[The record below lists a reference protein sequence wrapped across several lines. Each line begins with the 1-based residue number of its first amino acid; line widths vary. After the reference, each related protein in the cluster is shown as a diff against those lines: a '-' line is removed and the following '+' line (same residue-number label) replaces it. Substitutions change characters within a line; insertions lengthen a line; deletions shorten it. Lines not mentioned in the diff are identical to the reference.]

1 MSQQQQKKPL
11 QQSPSSVAPNKPQ
24 QPQQQHGEKKKL
36 DARIKTLIENCV
48 KTRHRSFF
56 VVVGN
61 RAREQLVNLHYM
73 LAKARVKTSPSILW
87 CYKKDLGFI
96 ADAKSR
102 NRTIIKKYGK
112 QGDDEVQKHLNTP
125 FNLFLSAN
133 DIRYCYFKETQNI
146 LGNTYGMLVL
156 QDFEGITP
164 NVLARTIETV
174 EGGGMIV
181 LLLPEMQSLKQL
193 YTMTM
198 DVHSRFRT
206 GHDDVEIT
214 ARFNERFLLSLAS
227 CKQCLVVDDQLN
239 ILPISSHIKD
249 IKPVVLDEEERLE
262 NHILSTKEKE
272 LQDLKQKLQEHQP
285 LGTLVSQA
293 KSLDQGK
300 AILKFVDAISEKT
313 LQTTV
318 ALLAS
323 RGRGKSAALGLAI
336 ASAVSYGYSNIFVT
350 SPSPENLK
358 TLFEFIIKGLESL
371 KYKDQQ
377 DFEIVQSTNPA
388 FNNAVVRLNIFKN
401 HRQTIQYI
409 QPEDSQ
415 KLGQCELLV
424 IDEAAAIPLPLVKKL
439 LGPYLIYISST
450 INGYE
455 GTGRSLSLKLL
466 EQLKEK
472 GQKQTGK
479 LTSGAR
485 KYFEIKLEEPIRY
498 GEGDNVERWL
508 YDVLCLDATSAVP
521 ITSKCPHPSD
531 CNLYYVNRDTLF
543 SYNQASEAFLHNM
556 MSLYV
561 SSHYKNTPNDLQLM
575 SDHPS
580 HHLFVLLGPIDEN
593 SSSLPDIYC
602 VIQVCMEG
610 KINRQTVL
618 ANLSKGLNPGGDL
631 IPYLVSR
638 QYQESDF
645 AALSGVRVVRIA
657 THPEYK
663 RMGYGT
669 RALELLTKYYQNEIQ
684 NLDEV
689 IEEEQTQ
696 QVTEVKPVG
705 LAHEEIKPRSKNELP
720 PLLQSLEER
729 SPEPVHYMGVSYGM
743 TQQLFNYWKKNG
755 FAPVYIRLT
764 PNELTGEHSCVM
776 LKALTTTPPET
787 RKWLDSFVE
796 DFKRRFLSLLAYD
809 FSNFNAA
816 LTLSILDYKMED
828 SVALGSKSLTV
839 TEMDQYISKFDLKRL
854 TSYSKNLVDYHMPF
868 NLSFAQAA
876 IMIGVGLQHKKI
888 EDVGKDIDLQSN
900 QILALFNKA
909 VRKFVKYFKIIDKQR
924 FVTNSSAPKNS
935 KDDDD
940 NDQTMNNDDENYV
953 ENDKGNVNFDELDKM
968 DSDDEDEEKNKKPA
982 NKDILDLFE
991 KPLEETD
998 ERFSTQKKRKTIAK
1012 EPQDEEPEKKKKKD
1026 DPKRKEFLQEVISKG
1041 EYKITGIS
1049 EEDIERGVEESGG
1062 LTSSS
1067 ISVGTDKSNTE
1078 PKEVKKYMLKSEKEI
1093 KQIEKQY
1100 QNKFFKKGGKK
1111 KRQVKH

>member
-1 MSQQQQKKPL
+1 LNPYRTI
-11 QQSPSSVAPNKPQ
+11 SS
-24 QPQQQHGEKKKL
+24 
-36 DARIKTLIENCV
+36 
-48 KTRHRSFF
+48 
-56 VVVGN
+56 
-61 RAREQLVNLHYM
+61 
-73 LAKARVKTSPSILW
+73 
-87 CYKKDLGFI
+87 
-96 ADAKSR
+96 DAKSR

-174 EGGGMIV
+174 EGGGMVV

-193 YTMTM
+193 YTMSM

-206 GHDDVEIT
+206 GHEDVEIT

-227 CKQCLVVDDQLN
+227 CKNCLVVDDQLN

-249 IKPVVLDEEERLE
+249 IKPIVLGEEERME
-262 NHILSTKEKE
+262 NHILSAKEKE
-272 LQDLKQKLQEHQP
+272 LLDLKQKLSETQP

-293 KSLDQGK
+293 RSLDQGK
-300 AILKFVDAISEKT
+300 AVLKFVDAISEKS

-377 DFEIVQSTNPA
+377 DYEIVQSTNPL
-388 FNNAVVRLNIFKN
+388 FNNAIVRLNIFKN

-409 QPEDSQ
+409 QPQDNQ

-439 LGPYLIYISST
+439 LGPYLVYISST

-466 EQLKEK
+466 DQLKEK
-472 GQKQTGK
+472 GQKTGK
-479 LTSGAR
+479 LASAR
-485 KYFEIKLEEPIRY
+485 KYFEVKLEEPIRY
-498 GEGDNVERWL
+498 GEGDTVERWL
-508 YDVLCLDATSAVP
+508 YDLLCLDATSAVALS
-521 ITSKCPHPSD
+521 SKCPHPSD

-593 SSSLPDIYC
+593 SASLPDIYC
-602 VIQVCMEG
+602 VVQVCLEG
-610 KINRQTVL
+610 KINKQTVL
-618 ANLSKGLNPGGDL
+618 ANLNKGVNPGGDL

-638 QYQESDF
+638 QYQESEF

-684 NLDEV
+684 NLDET
-689 IEEEQTQ
+689 EEQEETAE
-696 QVTEVKPVG
+696 VTETKAVG
-705 LAHEEIKPRSKNELP
+705 IASEEIKPRSKNELP

-729 SPEPVHYMGVSYGM
+729 TPESIHYMGVSYGM
-743 TQQLFNYWKKNG
+743 TQQLYNYWKKNG

-776 LKALTTTPPET
+776 LKALTTTPQET
-787 RKWLDSFVE
+787 RNWLDSFSE
-796 DFKRRFLSLLAYD
+796 DFKRRFLSLLSYD
-809 FSNFNAA
+809 FSDFNAA
-816 LTLSILDYKMED
+816 LTLSVLDYKMED
-828 SVALGSKSLTV
+828 ATALAAKSLSFN
-839 TEMDQYISKFDLKRL
+839 EMDQYLSKFDLKRL
-854 TSYSKNLVDYHMPF
+854 TSYSKNLVDYHVILDLLPTLTRFFFLNKMPF
-868 NLSFAQAA
+868 NISYAQAA
-876 IMIGVGLQHKKI
+876 ILLGVGLQHKKI

-909 VRKFVKYFKIIDKQR
+909 MRKFIKYFKIVDKQR
-924 FVTNSSAPKNS
+924 FVSGSAPRAIANL
-935 KDDDD
+935 D
-940 NDQTMNNDDENYV
+940 NDMEDESDN
-953 ENDKGNVNFDELDKM
+953 EEETDKGNVPIEELEEM
-968 DSDDEDEEKNKKPA
+968 ESEDEEETNTKAKKE
-982 NKDILDLFE
+982 ILDLFE
-991 KPLEETD
+991 KPMED
-998 ERFSTQKKRKTIAK
+998 ERFSTQKKRKQAAK
-1012 EPQDEEPEKKKKKD
+1012 EGSSTEEDAPATKKKKD
-1026 DPKRKEFLQEVISKG
+1026 DPRRKEFLKDALTKSD
-1041 EYKITGIS
+1041 YKISGIS
-1049 EEDIERGVEESGG
+1049 EEDLEKGIEESGG
-1062 LTSSS
+1062 LASGA
-1067 ISVGTDKSNTE
+1067 IAVGTSKAQE
-1078 PKEVKKYMLKSEKEI
+1078 GGEVKKYMMKSEKEI
-1093 KQIEKQY
+1093 QEVEKKF
-1100 QNKFFKKGGKK
+1100 QNKLFKKGGKK
-1111 KRQVKH
+1111 KRNVKH